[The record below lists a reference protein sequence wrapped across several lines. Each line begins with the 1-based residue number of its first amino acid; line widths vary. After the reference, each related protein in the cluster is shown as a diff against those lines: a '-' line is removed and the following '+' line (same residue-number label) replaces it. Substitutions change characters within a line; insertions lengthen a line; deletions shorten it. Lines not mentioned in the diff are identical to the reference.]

1 VSGIYIHIPFCKKA
15 CHYCDFHFSTNLNL
29 KKDMALA
36 IANEIGLQKNY
47 LKSKNIETI
56 YFGGGTPSLLN
67 EEEFEIIF
75 KAIYKNFIIDIDAEI
90 TLEANPDDLSKEKLN
105 ILKKYPFNRL
115 SIGVQSFYEPHLKF
129 MNRAHTSSE
138 AYSSVINAQN
148 AGFDNITIDLIYSV
162 PHHDHSIWENDLQKA
177 VELNI
182 QHISAY
188 SLTIEPKTVFG
199 KQLKNGKITP
209 IDEEFSA
216 KQFEILVEYL
226 SENNFDQYE
235 ISNFC
240 LPDKYARH
248 NSNYW
253 KRKNYLGLGPSA
265 HSFNGET
272 RQWNV
277 SNNKEYINSIKNNL
291 LPFTIEHLSTT
302 DQINEYLLTSLRT
315 KWGTDINEIE
325 KISGINFYKKNQIV
339 IENYIISDHLTLNN
353 NIITLT
359 QKGKLLAD
367 EITLQLYIEK

>member
-1 VSGIYIHIPFCKKA
+1 MSGIYIHIPFCKKA
-15 CHYCDFHFSTNLNL
+15 CYYCDFHFSTNLNL
-29 KKDMALA
+29 KKDLALA
-36 IANEIGLQKNY
+36 IANEIALQKDY
-47 LKSKNIETI
+47 LKSSKIETI

-67 EEEFEIIF
+67 EEEIEIIF
-75 KAIYKNFIIDIDAEI
+75 NAIYKNFIIDDDAEI
-90 TLEANPDDLSKEKLN
+90 TLEANPDDLSKEKLI

-129 MNRAHTSSE
+129 MNRAHNSSE
-138 AYSSVINAQN
+138 AYISVINSQN

-162 PHHDHSIWENDLQKA
+162 PHHDHTIWENDLQKA

-199 KQLKNGKITP
+199 KQLKNGKIAP
-209 IDEEFSA
+209 LDEEFSA
-216 KQFEILVEYL
+216 KQFEILVKYL
-226 SENNFDQYE
+226 SENNFEQYE

-253 KRKNYLGLGPSA
+253 RRKNYLGLGPSA
-265 HSFNGET
+265 HSFNGAT

-277 SNNKEYINSIKNNL
+277 SNNNEYVSSIKKNI

-302 DQINEYLLTSLRT
+302 DQINEYLLTCLRT
-315 KWGTDINEIE
+315 KWGIDINEIE
-325 KISGINFYKKNQIV
+325 KISEINFYKKNKYL
-339 IENYIISDHLTLNN
+339 IENYIISGHLTLNN

-367 EITLQLYIEK
+367 EITLHLFLEK

>member
-1 VSGIYIHIPFCKKA
+1 MSGIYIHIPFCKKA